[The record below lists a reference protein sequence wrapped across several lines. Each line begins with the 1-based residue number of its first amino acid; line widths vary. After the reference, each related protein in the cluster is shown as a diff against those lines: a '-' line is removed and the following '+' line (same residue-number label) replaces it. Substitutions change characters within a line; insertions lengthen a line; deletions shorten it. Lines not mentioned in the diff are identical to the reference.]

1 MLMLT
6 QCSYWLYFIYDPCP
20 SIKFEFF
27 RVVFDQE
34 REALAS
40 IEAWEVWTV
49 DAVIEE
55 GKAS

>member
-1 MLMLT
+1 MLT